1 MTAIPI
7 KEIGPLIR
15 VTLRN
20 WIDDKV
26 PRLGAALAFYI
37 ALSLAPTLV
46 ILLAIAGLVFSAKAS
61 EGRLILEVQGLV
73 GPEGAKIIQAMIE
86 GVHRPRSGVATILL
100 GLVPLFI
107 GSSAAV
113 SELKDALNTIW
124 QVPGDK
130 TCSAAR
136 GVFNVVKARFLS
148 FAVVLGAGLFLLTSL
163 FVNAGISTLGE
174 YVKPIAPPRALLQTI
189 DWVIFMVVITV
200 LFAFIFKVLPS
211 VSLKWSDVIIGA
223 VITSLLFTAGKS
235 LLGVYLGRAGFA
247 DTYGAAGSLVVL
259 LVWVYYSAQVL
270 FFGAEFTRAYAGRF
284 GSISAAQRG
293 SFSLSAN

>member
-1 MTAIPI
+1 
-7 KEIGPLIR
+7 
-15 VTLRN
+15 
-20 WIDDKV
+20 
-26 PRLGAALAFYI
+26 
-37 ALSLAPTLV
+37 
-46 ILLAIAGLVFSAKAS
+46 
-61 EGRLILEVQGLV
+61 
-73 GPEGAKIIQAMIE
+73 
-86 GVHRPRSGVATILL
+86 
-100 GLVPLFI
+100 
-107 GSSAAV
+107 
-113 SELKDALNTIW
+113 
-124 QVPGDK
+124 
-130 TCSAAR
+130 
-136 GVFNVVKARFLS
+136 
-148 FAVVLGAGLFLLTSL
+148 
-163 FVNAGISTLGE
+163 
-174 YVKPIAPPRALLQTI
+174 
-189 DWVIFMVVITV
+189 MVVITV